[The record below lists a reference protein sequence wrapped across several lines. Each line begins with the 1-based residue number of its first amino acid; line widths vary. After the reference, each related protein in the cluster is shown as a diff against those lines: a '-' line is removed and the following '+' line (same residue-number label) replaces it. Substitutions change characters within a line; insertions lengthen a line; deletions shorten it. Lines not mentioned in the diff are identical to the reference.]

1 MRAVAPP
8 RGHFE
13 QAGEQGRPLVV
24 VAGLD
29 VGIEENL
36 LLDQILEHLRTY
48 R

>member
-8 RGHFE
+8 SGHFE

-24 VAGLD
+24 VASLD

-36 LLDQILEHLRTY
+36 LLDQILEHLRKY

>member
-36 LLDQILEHLRTY
+36 LLDQILEHLRKY